1 MSQQEKTN
9 PRPKK
14 RLTRVPMREQDP
26 KERNHNFEEV
36 NLGYNKEEA
45 TIEASRCLNC
55 KDPQCVQGCPVNAPI
70 PQFIQLLKEG
80 KFEESYKTLSQDLL
94 FPCITGRVCPQ
105 ERQCEGSCILNKS
118 KKVEPISIGNLERFV
133 GDWALENKISLP
145 FEIEENGK
153 RVAVIG
159 SGPSGMT
166 VSADLRK
173 MGYTVTLYE
182 ALHKGGGVLSYGIPE
197 FRLPKAI
204 VKSEIQKLRNLG
216 VKIVYNTLIG
226 STITFEQLKKEND
239 AIFIGAGAGLPRF
252 MGVPGEDLI
261 GVYTANEFLVRI
273 NLMGANK
280 FPNYETPIDSGE
292 TVVVVGG
299 GNVAMDSAR
308 VAKRLGANSH
318 IFYRRGADQMPARA
332 VEIHH
337 AKDEGIVFND
347 LCAPRELIGED
358 GKLKTM
364 IYEIN
369 ELSDE
374 VDRSGRRIPVCTDET
389 ADFNCDSLIIAIG
402 QGPNPVITRK
412 TPDIDKDKRGY
423 ITVDPETLH
432 VKSVKDC
439 LVFAG
444 GDIIGN
450 QHKGRGGTV
459 IDAMGH
465 GRVAAKYIDLML
477 KQTPLQTITTPHK

>member
-1 MSQQEKTN
+1 
-9 PRPKK
+9 
-14 RLTRVPMREQDP
+14 
-26 KERNHNFEEV
+26 
-36 NLGYNKEEA
+36 
-45 TIEASRCLNC
+45 
-55 KDPQCVQGCPVNAPI
+55 
-70 PQFIQLLKEG
+70 
-80 KFEESYKTLSQDLL
+80 
-94 FPCITGRVCPQ
+94 
-105 ERQCEGSCILNKS
+105 
-118 KKVEPISIGNLERFV
+118 
-133 GDWALENKISLP
+133 
-145 FEIEENGK
+145 
-153 RVAVIG
+153 
-159 SGPSGMT
+159 MT
-166 VSADLRK
+166 VAADLRK
-173 MGYTVTLYE
+173 LGYTVTLYE

-226 STITFEQLKKEND
+226 STITFEQLKKDND

-308 VAKRLGANSH
+308 VAKRLGANSN

-337 AKDEGIVFND
+337 AKDEGIIFND

-364 IYEIN
+364 VYEIN

-389 ADFNCDSLIIAIG
+389 ANI
-402 QGPNPVITRK
+402 
-412 TPDIDKDKRGY
+412 
-423 ITVDPETLH
+423 
-432 VKSVKDC
+432 
-439 LVFAG
+439 
-444 GDIIGN
+444 
-450 QHKGRGGTV
+450 
-459 IDAMGH
+459 
-465 GRVAAKYIDLML
+465 
-477 KQTPLQTITTPHK
+477 

>member
-1 MSQQEKTN
+1 
-9 PRPKK
+9 
-14 RLTRVPMREQDP
+14 
-26 KERNHNFEEV
+26 
-36 NLGYNKEEA
+36 
-45 TIEASRCLNC
+45 
-55 KDPQCVQGCPVNAPI
+55 
-70 PQFIQLLKEG
+70 LKEG

-105 ERQCEGSCILNKS
+105 ERQCEGACILNKS

-133 GDWALENKISLP
+133 GDWARENKISP
-145 FEIEENGK
+145 KFNIEENGK
-153 RVAVIG
+153 KVAIIG

-166 VSADLRK
+166 VAADLRK
-173 MGYTVTLYE
+173 FGYDVTLFE

-226 STITFEQLKKEND
+226 ATISFKQLKKNYN

-252 MGVPGEDLI
+252 MGVPGEELI
-261 GVYTANEFLVRI
+261 GVYTANEFLVRV
-273 NLMGANK
+273 NLMHANQ
-280 FPNYETPIDSGE
+280 FPNYETPIEQGE

-299 GNVAMDSAR
+299 GNVAMDAAR
-308 VAKRLGANSH
+308 VAKRLGANSN
-318 IFYRRGADQMPARA
+318 IFYRRGAEQMPARA

-347 LCAPRELIGED
+347 LCAPQKLHGDD
-358 GKLKTM
+358 GKLKSMT
-364 IYEIN
+364 YEIN
-369 ELSDE
+369 ELSE
-374 VDRSGRRIPVCTDET
+374 ERDRSGRRIPVCTDET
-389 ADFNCDSLIIAIG
+389 ADFECDSLIVAIG

-423 ITVDPETLH
+423 ITVDSETLH
-432 VKSVKDC
+432 VKSVTDC

-450 QHKGRGGTV
+450 QYKGRGGTV

-465 GRVAAKYIDLML
+465 GRVAAKFIHEML
-477 KQTPLQTITTPHK
+477 TATPLQVVEPLKKSN